1 MNHLGLFEGIGG
13 FSLAARWA
21 GWKTPAWVEIDDF
34 CQSVLKKHFSDAK
47 GYSDIKKFNGNEWR
61 GKIDI
66 ITGGF
71 PCQPFSVNGKQKAKD
86 DDRYL
91 WDEMLRVINEV
102 KPEFVLGENVT
113 GLVKLALDDVWTS
126 LEDIGYS
133 TEAYI
138 IPACAK
144 NAKHRR
150 DRVWILSYAKGSN
163 NKRKAERLEAQKKKP
178 QEQINGVQFDCE
190 MQNGGQSRGRIS
202 ESELLRTLDGVPS
215 KLDKARLKA
224 LGNAI
229 YPPIAYE
236 FFKSINTIKSFD
248 CAIG

>member
-1 MNHLGLFEGIGG
+1 MKHLGLFEGIGG
-13 FSLAARWA
+13 FSLAAKWA
-21 GWKTPAWVEIDDF
+21 GWETSAWVEIDEF
-34 CQSVLKKHFSDAK
+34 CQGQLKKHFPNAK
-47 GYSDIKKFNGNEWR
+47 GYSDIKKFNGKEWE

-91 WDEMLRVINEV
+91 WDEMLRVIEEV
-102 KPEFVLGENVT
+102 KPKFVLGENVT

-126 LEDIGYS
+126 LEDAGYS

-150 DRVWILSYAKGSN
+150 DRVWILSYAKGSDY
-163 NKRKAERLEAQKKKP
+163 KRKAERLEAEKEKPKK
-178 QEQINGVQFDCE
+178 QINGMQFDSE
-190 MQNGGQSRGRIS
+190 SKNGGQQGGRIFKPK
-202 ESELLRTLDGVPS
+202 LLRTLNGIPQNWTKPD
-215 KLDKARLKA
+215 
-224 LGNAI
+224 
-229 YPPIAYE
+229 
-236 FFKSINTIKSFD
+236 
-248 CAIG
+248 